1 MDAPERHYGG
11 PVHLET
17 PRFPSIVAQRFLD
30 AAKELNFN
38 EIDLNG
44 KQGIGFGKFRNK
56 TLGNG

>member
-17 PRFPSIVAQRFLD
+17 PRFSSNVAQSFLD

-44 KQGIGFGKFRNK
+44 KHGIGFGKFPNK
-56 TLGNG
+56 TLRSC